1 MAVKAKVEIPRE
13 MEADQGIAQNNGAS
27 TDVWLV
33 ILLSNNLMSWMTKA
47 EILGSK
53 IQNLKIKIVNLIF
66 HL

>member
-1 MAVKAKVEIPRE
+1 
-13 MEADQGIAQNNGAS
+13 MEADQGLAQNNGAS